1 MAQQSNLA
9 LICSTAFVNTNE
21 LGAEMFTAL
30 KTIESD
36 NIMSRNEFKLV
47 QKHISVHDDEAK
59 LFKPH
64 LSNYLPYTLYNPFK
78 NTPQASLQC
87 SPRGV
92 LL

>member
-1 MAQQSNLA
+1 MAKQSNLA
-9 LICSTAFVNTNE
+9 LIWSTAFVNTNE

-30 KTIESD
+30 KAIESD
-36 NIMSRNEFKLV
+36 KIMSRSEFKLV
-47 QKHISVHDDEAK
+47 QKHISVHDAAE

-64 LSNYLPYTLYNPFK
+64 LSNYLPYTMYNSLK
-78 NTPQASLQC
+78 NTPQASSQC